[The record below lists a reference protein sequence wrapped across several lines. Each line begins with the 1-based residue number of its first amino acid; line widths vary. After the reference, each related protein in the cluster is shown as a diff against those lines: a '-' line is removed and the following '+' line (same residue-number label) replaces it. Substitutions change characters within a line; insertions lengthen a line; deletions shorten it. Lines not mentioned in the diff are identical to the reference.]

1 MTEKQRGI
9 AKELENLVH
18 HRTNERDL
26 NKHLSKLFGTEIKV
40 EDLTDSDRDWT
51 GDWRFAFNVCNDEMQ
66 CKSEEDKIGGFF
78 DIYFLKMRENEDGM
92 DFYITEVA
100 YEFCDY

>member
-9 AKELENLVH
+9 AWELERLVH
-18 HRTNERDL
+18 HRTNEETL

-66 CKSEEDKIGGFF
+66 YESEEDKIGGFF
-78 DIYFLKMRENEDGM
+78 DIYFLKMRENDDEM

>member
-26 NKHLSKLFGTEIKV
+26 NQHLSKLFGTDIKV
-40 EDLTDSDRDWT
+40 EDATDWDETWT
-51 GDWRFAFNVCNDEMQ
+51 GDWRYAFNVYDE
-66 CKSEEDKIGGFF
+66 EVGGIGGFF
-78 DIYFLKMRENEDGM
+78 DIYFLKMRENDDEL
-92 DFYITEVA
+92 DFYITEVSCD
-100 YEFCDY
+100 FCVI